1 MRKLF
6 VSLLAVA
13 ALAACSNEDV
23 VRQPASNAISFDG
36 MFVENATRAEDPSI
50 KTGTLEA
57 FDVWGFMNE
66 TTGEVF
72 NGTDVTKMG
81 DMWCYDVPQ
90 YWLPGNTYYFAA
102 LAPMNSQNV
111 ALTVASGDAAKLG
124 LGKIDFTNVDGSED
138 LIYAS
143 TSMQAKVNDEK
154 NGAVKFTFN
163 HLLSKIKFTFKNGFA
178 HSNIT
183 VDVKDVKMV
192 APKSGTIDLAVEN
205 WWDDDDWKL
214 GEEAFALEFGD
225 VETMGINASATAAK
239 ERLTIP
245 TDAAYAH
252 EVTFTANVW
261 VGDQKT
267 AFEKK
272 AVIEGAAFEM
282 GKAYNLVATISPET
296 LDLEQI
302 VFEVVEVKDWVYSEN
317 PFNMSVAE
325 AELQAVADLGGEYTM
340 TEDITLTAPLV
351 VTAPFTLNL
360 NGHTLTG
367 GEDYVANTGQTGS
380 DIAAISVTNG
390 VDLVI
395 IGERAGSRIEGAE
408 YAVNVLEGTATLKG
422 GEYYGVTSA
431 CQVGNR
437 SQKEATLYIE
447 DGVFTSEADLK
458 DGYRYLINCID
469 TAIIEDKTANIVVT
483 GGKFLGFDPA
493 DSQAENHP
501 DGHYPIPQNWLPRGY
516 SSYQEGEYFV
526 VIKGTIV
533 RNADEFRAA
542 AADANVD
549 TMIFANDIDF
559 GTACAEVTTDKVIMG
574 NGYKLI
580 GGVTNV
586 AETNG
591 GYSMIVK
598 GGAKVVVDNVVIDNA
613 GGFYINGGSDVT
625 INNVKMIAKF
635 SVNSRNAF
643 FFNNNSTLTVNSG
656 EFDVVRSK
664 NRYFASM
671 AGSKIFVKGGTFE
684 DVVSDDFNP
693 VMVDANAKLEI
704 SGGSFNVKYPRRQFD
719 PTPYL
724 ADGYKAERDGDYM
737 VVSAE

>member
-23 VRQPASNAISFDG
+23 VRQPASSAISFDG

-90 YWLPGNTYYFAA
+90 YWMPGNTYYFAA

-124 LGKIDFTNVDGSED
+124 LGKIAFTNVDGSED

-192 APKSGTIDLAVEN
+192 APKSGSIDLAVEN
-205 WWDDDDWKL
+205 WWDNDDWKL
-214 GEEAFALEFGD
+214 TEETFALEFGD

-302 VFEVVEVKDWVYSEN
+302 VFEVVEVKDWVYSES

-340 TEDITLTAPLV
+340 TEDINLTAPLV

-367 GEDYVANTGQTGS
+367 GEVYVPNTGQS
-380 DIAAISVTNG
+380 HYDYSAISVVNG
-390 VDLVI
+390 ADVI
-395 IGERAGSRIEGAE
+395 INGEVPGSKIIGTSWV
-408 YAVNVLEGTATLKG
+408 VNLRKGTVTIKG
-422 GEYYGVTSA
+422 GEYHAKVLA
-431 CQVGNR
+431 CQAGNGDD
-437 SQKEATLYIE
+437 SKATIYIE
-447 DGVFTSEADLK
+447 DGVFSCDDENQ
-458 DGYRYLINCID
+458 RYLLNCID
-469 TAIIEDKTANIVVT
+469 GDCFDDDANFVVT
-483 GGKFLGFDPA
+483 GGKFLNFDPA
-493 DSQAENHP
+493 NSKAENV
-501 DGHYPIPQNWLPRGY
+501 DGQPIPQNWLAPGY

-643 FFNNNSTLTVNSG
+643 FVNNNSTLTVNSG

-724 ADGYKAERDGDYM
+724 AAGYKAERVGDYM

>member
-23 VRQPASNAISFDG
+23 VRQPASSAISFDG

-57 FDVWGFMNE
+57 FDVWGFMNK

-111 ALTVASGDAAKLG
+111 ALTVASGEDAERG
-124 LGKIDFTNVDGSED
+124 LGKIAFTNVDGSED

-143 TSMQAKVNDEK
+143 TSVQTKVNE
-154 NGAVKFTFN
+154 NEAVKFTFS

-178 HSNIT
+178 HDNIT

-192 APKSGTIDLAVEN
+192 APKSGSIDLAVEN
-205 WWDDDDWKL
+205 WWDNDDWKL
-214 GEEAFALEFGD
+214 TEETFALEFGD

-252 EVTFTANVW
+252 EVTFTANVY

-267 AFEKK
+267 EFKK
-272 AVIEGAAFEM
+272 TAVIEGAAFEM

-302 VFEVVEVKDWVYSEN
+302 VFEVVEVKDWVYSEH

-340 TEDITLTAPLV
+340 TEDINLTAPLV

-367 GEDYVANTGQTGS
+367 GEVYVPNTGQS
-380 DIAAISVTNG
+380 HYDYSAISVVNG
-390 VDLVI
+390 ADVVINGEVPGSKI
-395 IGERAGSRIEGAE
+395 IGTSWV
-408 YAVNVLEGTATLKG
+408 VNLRKGTVTIKG
-422 GEYYGVTSA
+422 GEYHAKVLA
-431 CQVGNR
+431 CQAGNGDD
-437 SQKEATLYIE
+437 SEATIYIE
-447 DGVFTSEADLK
+447 DGVFSCDDENQ
-458 DGYRYLINCID
+458 RYLLNCID
-469 TAIIEDKTANIVVT
+469 GDCFDDDANFVVT
-483 GGKFLGFDPA
+483 GGKFLNFDPA
-493 DSQAENHP
+493 DSKAENFE
-501 DGHYPIPQNWLPRGY
+501 GQPIPQNWLPRGY
-516 SSYQEGEYFV
+516 SSYKEGDYFV

-559 GTACAEVTTDKVIMG
+559 GTAYAEVTTDKVIMG

-580 GGVTNV
+580 AGGVD
-586 AETNG
+586 TNG
-591 GYSMIVK
+591 CIGYGLLVDN
-598 GGAKVVVDNVVIDNA
+598 GAKVVVDNVKMINC
-613 GGFYINGGSDVT
+613 GGFYIINSSDVT
-625 INNVKMIAKF
+625 VNDVKLTAKF
-635 SVNSRNAF
+635 DKSSRNAF
-643 FFNNNSTLTVNSG
+643 FVHNSTLTVNSG
-656 EFDVVRSK
+656 EFKVVREK

-671 AGSKIFVKGGTFE
+671 AGSKIFVKGGTFQGVAT
-684 DVVSDDFNP
+684 DNYNP
-693 VMVDANAKLEI
+693 VMIDPDAKLEI
-704 SGGSFNVKYPRRQFD
+704 SGGSFYVKNAKRKFD

-724 ADGYKAERDGDYM
+724 AAGYKAERVGDYM

>member
-1 MRKLF
+1 
-6 VSLLAVA
+6 
-13 ALAACSNEDV
+13 
-23 VRQPASNAISFDG
+23 
-36 MFVENATRAEDPSI
+36 
-50 KTGTLEA
+50 
-57 FDVWGFMNE
+57 
-66 TTGEVF
+66 
-72 NGTDVTKMG
+72 MG

-102 LAPMNSQNV
+102 LAPVGGNW
-111 ALTVASGDAAKLG
+111 ALNTANANTYGAGIV
-124 LGKIDFTNVDGSED
+124 DFINVDGSED

-143 TSMQAKVNDEK
+143 TSVQAMVNE
-154 NGAVKFTFN
+154 NEAVKFTFN

-178 HSNIT
+178 HSNIY
-183 VDVKDVKMV
+183 VDVQDVTMV
-192 APKSGTIDLAVEN
+192 APKSGSIDLAVEN
-205 WWDDDDWKL
+205 WWDNDDWKL
-214 GEEAFALEFGD
+214 TEETFALEFGD
-225 VETMGINASATAAK
+225 VERMNINESATAAK

-261 VGDQKT
+261 VGDQMT

-302 VFEVVEVKDWVYSEN
+302 VFEVVEVKDWVYSES

-340 TEDITLTAPLV
+340 TEDIVLTTPLV

-367 GEDYVANTGQTGS
+367 GEDYVAGAGQTGS

-395 IGERAGSRIEGAE
+395 NGEVAGSKVIGAS
-408 YAVNVLEGTATLKG
+408 YGVNVIEGTATLKG
-422 GEYYGVTSA
+422 GEYYGYYSA

-437 SQKEATLYIE
+437 SQKESTLYIE
-447 DGVFTSEADLK
+447 GGVFTCVD
-458 DGYRYLINCID
+458 DTRYLINCID
-469 TAIIEDKTANIVVT
+469 TALFYDETANIVVT

-493 DSQAENHP
+493 NSRAENHP
-501 DGHYPIPQNWLPRGY
+501 ADHYAIVQNWLPRGY

-533 RNADEFRAA
+533 RNADEFTAA

-643 FFNNNSTLTVNSG
+643 YVNNNSTLTVNSG

-664 NRYFASM
+664 NRYFASQ

-704 SGGSFNVKYPRRQFD
+704 SGGSFNVKNAKRKFD

-724 ADGYKAERDGDYM
+724 AAGYKAERVGDYM